1 MSYIIELDTGAV
13 KEQHVI
19 ESYVAVTDFMSVYI
33 MPLLW
38 RKKILVI
45 RIEDNTFI
53 TKNVDF
59 IYDLL
64 ESDITGVPVHDK
76 TQPVLI
82 RVCDNCE
89 EACKYVNN

>member
-59 IYDLL
+59 IKRSVKPIHRFSVDWM
-64 ESDITGVPVHDK
+64 
-76 TQPVLI
+76 
-82 RVCDNCE
+82 
-89 EACKYVNN
+89 